1 MSLQLRLGDL
11 TNDQDTDSV
20 DEVLGMDDSKLRFA
34 KKPLRIQRAK
44 TLPSAPK
51 PAPKPVAAS
60 TTKPGQ
66 PGKPGQT
73 ARPAPRPVHT
83 GPIPKGNPLLGDK
96 IKDLSKEDRKAAK
109 GEDADRQARRMA
121 KKKLRGKMGKEQER
135 GAVKLSATK
144 GEKASRKKVVA
155 KKGRV
160 RSSNALQKMKGS
172 RV

>member
-1 MSLQLRLGDL
+1 MLGI
-11 TNDQDTDSV
+11 
-20 DEVLGMDDSKLRFA
+20 DDSKLRFA

-51 PAPKPVAAS
+51 PAPKPTAAVATGS
-60 TTKPGQ
+60 TKPGQ
-66 PGKPGQT
+66 FTKPGQT

-96 IKDLSKEDRKAAK
+96 IRDLSKEDRKVAK
-109 GEDADRQARRMA
+109 STDAERQARRMA
-121 KKKLRGKMGKEQER
+121 KKKLRGKMGKEQEK
-135 GAVKLSATK
+135 GAVKLVATK
-144 GEKASRKKVVA
+144 GEKARGKKVVA